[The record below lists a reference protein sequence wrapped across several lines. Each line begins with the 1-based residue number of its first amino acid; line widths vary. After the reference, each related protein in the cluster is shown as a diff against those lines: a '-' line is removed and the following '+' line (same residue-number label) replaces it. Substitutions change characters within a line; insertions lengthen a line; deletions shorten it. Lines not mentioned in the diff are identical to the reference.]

1 MRPTVA
7 VNSKPAL
14 LETGKRGRTYP
25 SGRREWPTTSGTR
38 LVCLRSSSARVRGWI
53 GSCLRKRPS
62 MPCKCFATVKGF
74 YFCSA
79 QFCIIINFPLLLLRG
94 REEPTA
100 PSPPTMTSSSHKLVL
115 FWMLRAE
122 LAPERSECNAR
133 LANSGKL
140 TFLKNYLYLKNYLR
154 RRTWL
159 EPGNNLSW
167 QCGETLV
174 TREEVCRLWL
184 LLSRRSHSG
193 PNLLRW
199 LAGTALWPDSLC
211 PQRCRYGTTC
221 FQVKVSPWTETG
233 VQPKGP

>member
-1 MRPTVA
+1 MRAAAA

-25 SGRREWPTTSGTR
+25 SGRREWPTLSGTR

-133 LANSGKL
+133 VANSGKL
-140 TFLKNYLYLKNYLR
+140 TFLPNFPVECQDEISEWWVN
-154 RRTWL
+154 
-159 EPGNNLSW
+159 
-167 QCGETLV
+167 
-174 TREEVCRLWL
+174 
-184 LLSRRSHSG
+184 HSDCCLDLG
-193 PNLLRW
+193 PKDGPPIV
-199 LAGTALWPDSLC
+199 AMALPARVL
-211 PQRCRYGTTC
+211 G
-221 FQVKVSPWTETG
+221 
-233 VQPKGP
+233 